1 MDDVDMGMTGVVEG
15 WLGDAGY
22 ESRGRAARGAFMSEL
37 VASLDFFLSFPA
49 EYCEICDLYHQGHDC
64 V

>member
-1 MDDVDMGMTGVVEG
+1 MDDVDMGMTGMVEG

-22 ESRGRAARGAFMSEL
+22 ESRGREARGAFMSEL

-49 EYCEICDLYHQGHDC
+49 E
-64 V
+64 